1 MADFLEHYAKTFNL
15 PVRNGVRVEK
25 LSMENGH
32 YVIQSDKEYFEADNV
47 VIAMA
52 NYQQPKVP
60 SFANKLDPS
69 IVQFHSRVY
78 RNPDQLQEGD
88 VLLVGA
94 GNSASEL
101 AMELS
106 KTYKVYMS
114 GRDTGVIPFRIGTKI
129 AKFFFLPLVLKVI
142 FHRILTINTPIGRKV
157 RANLLTI
164 GGPLIRVKPKDLAA
178 AGVIRVP
185 KTIGIR
191 NGLPLLENGKVL
203 DVKNV
208 IWCTGF
214 HPGFSWIKLPVL
226 GEYEPKHRG
235 GIVPTQPGLY
245 FIGLHFLY
253 SFSSTMIQGVDRD
266 AKRIVNHLVARTKAA
281 A

>member
-1 MADFLEHYAKTFNL
+1 
-15 PVRNGVRVEK
+15 
-25 LSMENGH
+25 MENGR
-32 YVIQSDKEYFEADNV
+32 YVLQSDSEYFEADNV

-60 SFANKLDPS
+60 FFVNKLDPA
-69 IVQFHSRVY
+69 IVQFHSSVY
-78 RNPDQLQEGD
+78 RNPDQLQKGD

-106 KTYKVYMS
+106 RTHRVYMS
-114 GRDTGVIPFRIGTKI
+114 GRDTGVVPFRIGTKL
-129 AKFFFLPLVLKVI
+129 AKFLFLPLVLKVI
-142 FHRILTINTPIGRKV
+142 FHRILTINTAIGRKV
-157 RANLLTI
+157 RSKILTI
-164 GGPLIRVKPKDLAA
+164 GGPLIRVKPKDLEV

-185 KTIGIR
+185 KTIGIQ
-191 NGLPLLENGKVL
+191 NGLPLLENEKVM

-226 GEYEPKHRG
+226 GEHEPKHRA

-245 FIGLHFLY
+245 FTGLHFLY

-266 AKRIVNHLVARTKAA
+266 AKRIVNHMVMRMKTVA
-281 A
+281 

>member
-1 MADFLEHYAKTFNL
+1 
-15 PVRNGVRVEK
+15 
-25 LSMENGH
+25 
-32 YVIQSDKEYFEADNV
+32 
-47 VIAMA
+47 
-52 NYQQPKVP
+52 
-60 SFANKLDPS
+60 
-69 IVQFHSRVY
+69 
-78 RNPDQLQEGD
+78 
-88 VLLVGA
+88 
-94 GNSASEL
+94 
-101 AMELS
+101 
-106 KTYKVYMS
+106 
-114 GRDTGVIPFRIGTKI
+114 
-129 AKFFFLPLVLKVI
+129 VLKVI

-157 RANLLTI
+157 RAKILTI

-185 KTIGIR
+185 KTMGIR

-226 GEYEPKHRG
+226 GEHEPKHHG

-245 FIGLHFLY
+245 FVGLHFLY